1 VDFSRISIGIKT
13 ILRDEKLFKAIDG
26 IRRTMPGAQIIIADD
41 GEHTEEKD
49 GLYAE
54 LIREGHKVILC
65 PYDSG
70 FGYKSNE
77 IVRVLDREF
86 YLSGSDDFDFSPPSV
101 ALGIEK
107 MLGVLDKHKELSVVS
122 GRVNERPYEFILYDG
137 KYVVFEEPFLAD
149 RYYTLLQHPYEPC
162 DLTVN
167 YSLIRKKVFEKVRW
181 DDDQKIGQGEH
192 GAFFVDLKRA
202 MFRVAYVRGVNINS
216 QEGRDSDRY
225 RALRARASSP
235 ERSCFDKRGIKKYV
249 LASGQVDYEKK
260 DQ

>member
-13 ILRDEKLFKAIDG
+13 LLRDEKLFKAIDG

-77 IVRVLDREF
+77 IVRVLDRE
-86 YLSGSDDFDFSPPSV
+86 LLLISCDDFDHGPPSV

-122 GRVNERPYEFILYDG
+122 GRVNERAYEFLLLGGHDG
-137 KYVVFEEPFLAD
+137 DVQEYSTGEDDSCVD
-149 RYYTLLQHPYEPC
+149 HYSC

-167 YSLIRKKVFEKVRW
+167 YSLIRKEVFEKVKW
-181 DDDQKIGQGEH
+181 DNDVKIGGGEH
-192 GAFFVDLKRA
+192 AAFFLDL
-202 MFRVAYVRGVNINS
+202 MNSGFNVAWVPGVNINQ
-216 QEGRDSDRY
+216 QEGRDSDLY

-235 ERSCFDKRGIKKYV
+235 ERSCFVKRGIKRYV
-249 LASGQVDYEKK
+249 LASGQIDYERK

>member
-13 ILRDEKLFKAIDG
+13 ILRDEKLFRAIDG
-26 IRRTMPGAQIIIADD
+26 IRRTMPGAQMIIADD

-86 YLSGSDDFDFSPPSV
+86 LLTGSDDFDFSPPSV

-107 MLGVLDKHKELSVVS
+107 MLGVLDRNQELSVVS
-122 GRVNERPYEFILYDG
+122 GRVNERSYEYFLFENAAGY
-137 KYVVFEEPFLAD
+137 VFETAPLTDLSLPFEYHD
-149 RYYTLLQHPYEPC
+149 V

-167 YSLIRKKVFEKVRW
+167 YSLVRKEVFQRVHW
-181 DDDQKIGQGEH
+181 DNDQKIGNGEH
-192 GAFFVDLKRA
+192 GAWFFDLQRA
-202 MFRVAYVRGVNINS
+202 GLKVGYVPGVNINQ
-216 QEGRDSDRY
+216 QEGLDSDRY
-225 RALRARASSP
+225 RTLRARARNP
-235 ERSCFDKRGIKKYV
+235 ERSCFVKRGIKKYV
-249 LASGQVDYEKK
+249 LSSGQIDYEEK
-260 DQ
+260 Q